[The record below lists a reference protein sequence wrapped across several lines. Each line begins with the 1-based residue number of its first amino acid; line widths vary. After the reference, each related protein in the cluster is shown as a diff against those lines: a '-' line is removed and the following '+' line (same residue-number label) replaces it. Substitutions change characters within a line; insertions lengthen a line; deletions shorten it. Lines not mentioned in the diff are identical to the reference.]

1 MILSATQWAA
11 VICVIGMSL
20 GQVLFKVSAES
31 LNETGSIFA
40 TRTFLILSGTFG
52 VYIVVSFGWVWVLR
66 KAQLGEVFPFYSLA
80 YILVPLASYHF
91 FGERFSDGYL
101 LGVALIIS
109 GLLLCGRG

>member
-1 MILSATQWAA
+1 MIFSATQWAA
-11 VICVIGMSL
+11 IVCVIGMSF
-20 GQVLFKVSAES
+20 GQVLFKVSAVS

-40 TRTFLILSGTFG
+40 PRTFLILAATFG
-52 VYIVVSFGWVWVLR
+52 VYLVVSVGWVWVLR

-91 FGERFSDGYL
+91 FDERFSNGYL
-101 LGVALIIS
+101 LGVFLIIA

>member
-11 VICVIGMSL
+11 VVCVVGMSL
-20 GQVLFKVSAES
+20 GQVLFKVSAIS

-40 TRTFLILSGTFG
+40 PRTFLILGGTFA
-52 VYIVVSFGWVWVLR
+52 VYVVVSVGWVWVLR
-66 KAQLGEVFPFYSLA
+66 KAHLGEVFPFYSLA

-91 FGERFSDGYL
+91 FDERFSNGYL
-101 LGVALIIS
+101 LGVALIIG